1 MPVEMLRSAQ
11 VCSVV
16 YRKICRMGT
25 NSALWMY
32 KSYWTA
38 VLHFYWFRTRQ
49 NDRNRDE

>member
-16 YRKICRMGT
+16 SEDMRIET

-32 KSYWTA
+32 KSHRTA
-38 VLHFYWFRTRQ
+38 VLHFYWFHTIQ
-49 NDRNRDE
+49 ND

>member
-16 YRKICRMGT
+16 FEDMKNG
-25 NSALWMY
+25 NKLGWMY

-38 VLHFYWFRTRQ
+38 VLHFDWFRTRQ